1 MTTTS
6 QQTVLTEDELAALRA
21 IAADAADTLAPAM
34 REALAAK
41 GMLATGD
48 GAHCS
53 LTPAGSH
60 AIDVSGP
67 GQVPGI
73 DT

>member
-6 QQTVLTEDELAALRA
+6 QQTVLTEGELAGLRA
-21 IAADAADTLAPAM
+21 VATGAGDRLAPAM
-34 REALAAK
+34 REALVAK

-67 GQVPGI
+67 GRVPGI